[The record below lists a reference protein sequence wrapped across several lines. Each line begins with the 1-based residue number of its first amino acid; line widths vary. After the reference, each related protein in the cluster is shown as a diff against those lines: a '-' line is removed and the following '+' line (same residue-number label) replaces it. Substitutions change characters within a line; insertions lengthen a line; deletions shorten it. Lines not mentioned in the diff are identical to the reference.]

1 MLFLTIIRKVKS
13 VKLQSLYRFSS
24 SLVASATLFAACVAP
39 VLAEDTPDFCA
50 GVQQLIAQT
59 SLSAKVVEHSNY
71 DSFVKSKATTSPLV
85 VQQYFSRSLA
95 GDPALATV
103 VSCKMK
109 TAERINEA
117 QLGSGDSAPVAGAD
131 QSCDAVH
138 RDMLA
143 AALGRIDPADLALQ
157 QDNVVVDEEALT
169 FMGPMWLKP
178 WPFEPLSRDESGRL
192 HIKSKALYVP
202 FAWWIP
208 MPDRFKGTYYC
219 HLIAPAFLEAVLRG
233 EVHPGV

>member
-1 MLFLTIIRKVKS
+1 MI
-13 VKLQSLYRFSS
+13 LQPLYRFVGF
-24 SLVASATLFAACVAP
+24 LTAALMTHAAFAAP
-39 VLAEDTPDFCA
+39 GLAEDASDFCVGA
-50 GVQQLIAQT
+50 QQLIAQT
-59 SLSAKVVEHSNY
+59 GLSARVLTHTDY
-71 DSFVKSKATTSPLV
+71 DSFVKSKATASPLV
-85 VQQYFSRSLA
+85 VQQYFSRPLA
-95 GDPALATV
+95 GDPAMATV

-109 TAERINEA
+109 TAERINA
-117 QLGSGDSAPVAGAD
+117 AHLAAGQATPVAGTD
-131 QSCDAVH
+131 QSCDAIH

-143 AALGRIDPADLALQ
+143 AALASIDPAQLAVPQEKIL
-157 QDNVVVDEEALT
+157 VDEEALT

-192 HIKSKALYVP
+192 HIHSKALYVP

>member
-1 MLFLTIIRKVKS
+1 M
-13 VKLQSLYRFSS
+13 KLQCLYRFSRS
-24 SLVASATLFAACVAP
+24 FVVSVITLAACVAP
-39 VLAEDTPDFCA
+39 VLADDTRDFCA
-50 GVQQLIAQT
+50 GVQQSIAQT

-85 VQQYFSRSLA
+85 VQQYFSRPLA
-95 GDPALATV
+95 GDLALATV

-117 QLGSGDSAPVAGAD
+117 QLASGDSAPVAGAD

-143 AALGRIDPADLALQ
+143 AALRKIDPADLALQ
-157 QDNVVVDEEALT
+157 QDKIVVDEEALT

-192 HIKSKALYVP
+192 HMQSKALYVP

-219 HLIAPAFLEAVLRG
+219 HLIAPEFLEAVLRG